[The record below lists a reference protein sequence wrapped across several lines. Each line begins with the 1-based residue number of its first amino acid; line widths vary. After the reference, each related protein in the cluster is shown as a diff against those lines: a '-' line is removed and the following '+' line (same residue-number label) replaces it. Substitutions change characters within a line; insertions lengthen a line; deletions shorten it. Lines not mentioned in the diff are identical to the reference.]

1 MSQSNL
7 TATIPMN
14 MREDMVVSC
23 YALNPSLGINEV
35 GTVKVTVQC
44 EWSSE
49 QLLSILSGYCH
60 TVLQFEWFC
69 HRISAGASVI

>member
-1 MSQSNL
+1 MTTSLYNTQLSSCARCQTTQAIEPHAEGGWVSQSNL

-35 GTVKVTVQC
+35 GTIKVTVQC
-44 EWSSE
+44 E
-49 QLLSILSGYCH
+49 
-60 TVLQFEWFC
+60 
-69 HRISAGASVI
+69 